1 MRYHIWTEGCQMNV
15 ADSSR
20 LSRALESLGLSATPD
35 VNQADLIILNT
46 CVVRQSAEDRAL
58 GRLNS
63 LRPLKLANPN
73 LLIGL
78 MGCLIGNH
86 GNQALEKRFPWVDV
100 FAAPSDPEPFL
111 RALEERLQQDGSEA
125 WRKQVDEVLDD
136 EFGLRLE
143 EAHSVSENLP
153 ILLGC
158 SHACTYCVIPSKRG
172 KERSRDPEK
181 ILEEARSLVAGGARE
196 LVLLGQIV
204 DRFGL
209 ELEGN
214 YHLPQL
220 LADLSEI
227 PGLRRL
233 RFLTSHPN
241 WMTDELIDA
250 VAVLP
255 KVMPHIEVPLQAGD
269 DEILKRMHR
278 GYTNSQYRDLVA
290 RIRDRIPGVSIGTDI
305 IVGFPGESE
314 AAFMNSYDTLAELK
328 LDVAHLARYSPRPG
342 TYSARFLPDDV
353 PAEEK
358 MRRFRALE
366 ELQKE
371 VVGKLNA
378 AYFGKSIPVL
388 FEGKSKNRWRGRT
401 PTNRLVFVETDK
413 DLLGQ
418 ELDVHITWT
427 GPWSLLG
434 EVQDQR
440 LNNTTPSLD

>member
-20 LSRALESLGLSATPD
+20 LSRALDSLGLSPTTD

-73 LLIGL
+73 LMIGL
-78 MGCLIGNH
+78 MGCLIGIH
-86 GNQALEKRFPWVDV
+86 GNSAMEKRFPWVDI
-100 FAAPSDPEPFL
+100 FAGPSDPEPFL
-111 RALEERLQQDGSEA
+111 RALESRLDQDDSEA

-143 EAHSVSENLP
+143 EAHAVSENLP
-153 ILLGC
+153 IVLGC

-172 KERSRDPEK
+172 REQSRDPKK
-181 ILEEARSLVAGGARE
+181 ILQEARSLVAGGAKE

-209 ELEGN
+209 DLEGN

-227 PGLRRL
+227 PDLHRL

-241 WMTDELIDA
+241 WMSNDLIDA
-250 VAVLP
+250 VAALP

-269 DEILKRMHR
+269 DEILKMMRR
-278 GYTNSQYRDLVA
+278 GYTNSQYCNLVA
-290 RIRDRIPGVSIGTDI
+290 RIRERVPGVSIGTDI

-314 AAFMNSYDTLAELK
+314 AAFTNTYDILADLK

-366 ELQKE
+366 DLQKE
-371 VVGKLNA
+371 IVGDLNA
-378 AYFGKSIPVL
+378 AYLGKSIPVL

-401 PTNRLVFVETDK
+401 PTNRLVFVETDQ

-418 ELDVHITWT
+418 ELDVQVNWT

-434 EVQDQR
+434 QLGE
-440 LNNTTPSLD
+440 

>member
-1 MRYHIWTEGCQMNV
+1 MNV

-20 LSRALESLGLSATPD
+20 LSRALDSLGLSPTTD

-73 LLIGL
+73 LMIGL
-78 MGCLIGNH
+78 MGCLIGIH
-86 GNQALEKRFPWVDV
+86 GNSAMEKRFPWVDI
-100 FAAPSDPEPFL
+100 FAGPSDPEPFL
-111 RALEERLQQDGSEA
+111 RALESRLDQDDSEA

-143 EAHSVSENLP
+143 EAHAVSENLP
-153 ILLGC
+153 IVLGC

-172 KERSRDPEK
+172 REQSRDPKK
-181 ILEEARSLVAGGARE
+181 ILQEARSLVAGGAKE

-209 ELEGN
+209 DLEGN

-227 PGLRRL
+227 PDLHRL

-241 WMTDELIDA
+241 WMSNDLIDA
-250 VAVLP
+250 VAALP

-269 DEILKRMHR
+269 DEILKMMRR
-278 GYTNSQYRDLVA
+278 GYTNSQYRNLVA
-290 RIRDRIPGVSIGTDI
+290 RIRERVPGVSIGTDI

-314 AAFMNSYDTLAELK
+314 AAFTNTYDILADLK

-366 ELQKE
+366 DLQKE
-371 VVGKLNA
+371 IVGDLNA
-378 AYFGKSIPVL
+378 AYLGKSIPVL

-401 PTNRLVFVETDK
+401 PTNRLVFVETDQ

-418 ELDVHITWT
+418 ELDVQVNWT

-434 EVQDQR
+434 QLGE
-440 LNNTTPSLD
+440 

>member
-20 LSRALESLGLSATPD
+20 LSRALESLGLNATPD

-46 CVVRQSAEDRAL
+46 CVVRQSAEHRAL

-63 LRPLKLANPN
+63 LRPLKLANPK
-73 LLIGL
+73 LMIGL
-78 MGCLIGNH
+78 MGCMIGIH
-86 GNQALEKRFPWVDV
+86 GNQTLEKRFPWVDV

-111 RALEERLQQDGSEA
+111 RALEDRLQHDGSEA
-125 WRKQVDEVLDD
+125 WRRQVDEVLDD

-143 EAHSVSENLP
+143 GSPAVSENLP
-153 ILLGC
+153 IVLGC

-172 KERSRDPEK
+172 KEQSRDPK
-181 ILEEARSLVAGGARE
+181 KIILEAKSLVAGGARE

-204 DRFGL
+204 DRYGL

-227 PGLRRL
+227 PDLHRL

-241 WMTDELIDA
+241 WMSSDLIDA

-269 DEILKRMHR
+269 DEILKMMRR
-278 GYTNSQYRDLVA
+278 GYTNSQYRELVA
-290 RIRDRIPGVSIGTDI
+290 RIRNRVPGVSIGTDI

-314 AAFMNSYDTLAELK
+314 TAFMHTYDTLAELK

-353 PAEEK
+353 PTEEK

-366 ELQKE
+366 DLQKE
-371 VVGKLNA
+371 VVGNLNA
-378 AYFGKSIPVL
+378 AYLGTSIPVL

-401 PTNRLVFVETDK
+401 PTNRLVFVETDQ

-434 EVQDQR
+434 EVQG
-440 LNNTTPSLD
+440 

>member
-1 MRYHIWTEGCQMNV
+1 MNV

-20 LSRALESLGLSATPD
+20 LSRALELLGLSATAE

-63 LRPLKLANPN
+63 LKPLKLANPN
-73 LLIGL
+73 LMIGL
-78 MGCLIGNH
+78 MGCLIGIH
-86 GNQALEKRFPWVDV
+86 GNSALEKRFPWVDI

-136 EFGLRLE
+136 EFGLSLE
-143 EAHSVSENLP
+143 GDHGVSENLP
-153 ILLGC
+153 IVLGC

-172 KERSRDPEK
+172 KERSRNPEK
-181 ILEEARSLVAGGARE
+181 ILQEARSLVAGGARE

-209 ELEGN
+209 ELEGS

-227 PGLRRL
+227 PNLRRL

-241 WMTDELIDA
+241 WMSSELIEA
-250 VAVLP
+250 VATLP

-269 DEILKRMHR
+269 DEVLKMMRR
-278 GYTNSQYRDLVA
+278 GYTNSQYRELVA
-290 RIRDRIPGVSIGTDI
+290 QIRDRIPGVSIGTDI

-314 AAFMNSYDTLAELK
+314 AAFMNTYDTLAQLK

-342 TYSARFLPDDV
+342 TYSSRYLPDDV
-353 PAEEK
+353 PSEEK

-366 ELQKE
+366 DLQKE
-371 VVGKLNA
+371 VVGDLNSS
-378 AYFGKSIPVL
+378 YLGKNIPVL
-388 FEGKSKNRWRGRT
+388 FEGKSKNRWRGRN
-401 PTNRLVFVETDK
+401 PTNRLVFVETDR

-418 ELDVHITWT
+418 ERDVHINWT

-434 EVQDQR
+434 DV
-440 LNNTTPSLD
+440 LA

>member
-1 MRYHIWTEGCQMNV
+1 MNV

-20 LSRALESLGLSATPD
+20 LSRALESLGLSATTD
-35 VNQADLIILNT
+35 ASQADLIILNT

-63 LRPLKLANPN
+63 LRPLKATNPN
-73 LLIGL
+73 LIIGL
-78 MGCLIGNH
+78 MGCLIGIH
-86 GNQALEKRFPWVDV
+86 GNNALEKRFPWVDV

-111 RALEERLQQDGSEA
+111 RFLEDRLQQDGSEA
-125 WRKQVDEVLDD
+125 WRRQVDEVLDD
-136 EFGLRLE
+136 EFGLELKGD
-143 EAHSVSENLP
+143 HTVSENLP
-153 ILLGC
+153 IVLGC

-172 KERSRDPEK
+172 KERSRDPQR
-181 ILEEARSLVAGGARE
+181 ILREAQSLVGGGAKE

-209 ELEGN
+209 DLEGK

-227 PGLRRL
+227 PNLRRL

-241 WMTDELIDA
+241 WMSLELIDA
-250 VAVLP
+250 VAALP

-269 DEILKRMHR
+269 DDVLQMMRR
-278 GYTNSQYRDLVA
+278 GYTNSQYRDLVSQ
-290 RIRDRIPGVSIGTDI
+290 IRDRVPGVSIGTDI

-314 AAFMNSYDTLAELK
+314 AAFMHTYDTLADLK

-342 TYSARFLPDDV
+342 TYSTRYLPDDV
-353 PAEEK
+353 PADEK

-366 ELQKE
+366 DLQKE
-371 VVGKLNA
+371 VVGNLNA
-378 AYFGKSIPVL
+378 AYQGKTLPVL

-401 PTNRLVFVETDK
+401 PTNRLVFVETEQ

-418 ELDVHITWT
+418 ERDVRINWT

-434 EVQDQR
+434 D
-440 LNNTTPSLD
+440 LLD